1 MSHTR
6 VIFYIDGFNLYHALV
21 GLGKPHLKWV
31 NLRKLCQHFVSDPR
45 HYIEDIYYFSAYANR
60 GYKVRERHE
69 AYIQALES
77 IGVKFILGKFKKKDR
92 ECKLCHHKW
101 KANEE
106 KQTDV
111 NIALHILNDAHQ
123 NKFDKAVLVSADS
136 DFVPV
141 IKLTKKQFPKKQ
153 LHILTPVNREYSWDL
168 RNAVGDNKYIS
179 KIKKIHV
186 ERSLFPVEITLASGK
201 IIKCSSE

>member
-77 IGVKFILGKFKKKDR
+77 VRVKFILGKFKKK
-92 ECKLCHHKW
+92 
-101 KANEE
+101 
-106 KQTDV
+106 
-111 NIALHILNDAHQ
+111 I
-123 NKFDKAVLVSADS
+123 VSANS
-136 DFVPV
+136 ATTNGRRTKKNKQMSILLCIFLTM
-141 IKLTKKQFPKKQ
+141 LTKINLIRRCWFLRIQ
-153 LHILTPVNREYSWDL
+153 ILCL
-168 RNAVGDNKYIS
+168 
-179 KIKKIHV
+179 
-186 ERSLFPVEITLASGK
+186 
-201 IIKCSSE
+201 